1 MILAGSLIIYSK
13 METTDQDSGEL
24 KLYMLLIGSK
34 APGRNV
40 EQHDYF
46 FAIAETLPELI
57 PQIKAFWPEAGRS
70 IHIDGWRE
78 VKVVDG
84 YRIRVVC
91 KNENEALSSRKLFFI
106 NLGGYQSGKLEEQ
119 HYTVLTVQDDRVA
132 AISSSKKTVFF
143 KTHSVDSVKGANSHI
158 DEKYGIDV
166 DDIYRI
172 EDILTPEQKEKYRLE
187 ITPAEDLPADIV
199 HLGYL
204 TLDKLAKTV

>member
-1 MILAGSLIIYSK
+1 MQTEDY
-13 METTDQDSGEL
+13 QDRAEH
-24 KLYMLLIGSK
+24 KLYMLLLGST

-46 FAIAETLPELI
+46 FAIATGLSALI
-57 PQIKAFWPEAGRS
+57 PRIKAFWPEAGRS

-78 VKVVDG
+78 VTAVDG
-84 YRIRVVC
+84 YRIRVMP
-91 KNENEALSSRKLFFI
+91 NNGAESSSSRKLFFI

-119 HYTVLTVQDDRVA
+119 HYTVLTVQDDRLA
-132 AISSSKKTVFF
+132 AISSSKRTVFF
-143 KTHSVDSVKGANSHI
+143 KTHSVDSLKGANSHI

-172 EDILTPEQKEKYRLE
+172 EDILTPEQKMQYRLE
-187 ITPAEDLPADIV
+187 ITPADDLEEDPI

-204 TLDKLAKTV
+204 TLDKLAKSDFL

>member
-1 MILAGSLIIYSK
+1 MILL
-13 METTDQDSGEL
+13 
-24 KLYMLLIGSK
+24 GSK

-46 FAIAETLPELI
+46 FGIATGLAGLL
-57 PQIKAFWPEAGRS
+57 PQIKSFWPEAGKS

-78 VKVVDG
+78 VTVVDG
-84 YRIRVVC
+84 YSINVVL
-91 KNENEALSSRKLFFI
+91 KSETENLSAKKLFFI

-119 HYTVLTVQDDRVA
+119 HYTVLTVQDDRLP
-132 AISSSKKTVFF
+132 AIQSAKKTIFF
-143 KTHSVDSVKGANSHI
+143 KTHSVESVKGANSHI

-172 EDILTPEQKEKYRLE
+172 EDILSPEQKEKYHLQ
-187 ITPAEDLPADIV
+187 ITSSENLKEDHV

-204 TLDKLAKTV
+204 TLDKLARLKDRN